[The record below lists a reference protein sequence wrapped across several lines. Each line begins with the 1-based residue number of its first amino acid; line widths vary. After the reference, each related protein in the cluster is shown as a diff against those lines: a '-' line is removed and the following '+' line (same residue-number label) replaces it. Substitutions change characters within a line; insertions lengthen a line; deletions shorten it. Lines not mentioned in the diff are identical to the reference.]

1 MESEKEE
8 LMISPGYVH
17 TLTLYNRIRAADTS
31 DRKEHWI
38 RTVLHNCFWK
48 SQIKTG
54 FRDTG
59 VSSQNVYVVRVPE
72 DARYLPYAGFVK
84 QQTGRFTFSQG
95 DLVVLGECKEEITG
109 ETGHTMTQVLNRHSP
124 DAFQITAFTD
134 NTSFP
139 VSRHYRLGG

>member
-1 MESEKEE
+1 
-8 LMISPGYVH
+8 MISPGYVH

-31 DRKEHWI
+31 DRKERWI

-48 SQIKTG
+48 SQIQTG

-59 VSSQNVYVVRVPE
+59 VSSQNVYVVRIPE
-72 DARYLPYAGFVK
+72 DARYLPYAGFAK
-84 QQTGRFTFSQG
+84 QQAGRFTFSQG

-109 ETGHTMTQVLNRHSP
+109 ETGHTMAQVLNRHRP
-124 DAFQITAFTD
+124 DAFQITAFAD

>member
-1 MESEKEE
+1 M
-8 LMISPGYVH
+8 LSPGYIH
-17 TLTLYNRIRAADTS
+17 TLTLYNRIHATDTP
-31 DRKEHWI
+31 DRKERWI

-48 SQIKTG
+48 SQIQTG

-59 VSSQNVYVVRVPE
+59 VSSQNIYVVRIPE
-72 DARYLPYAGFVK
+72 DARYLPYAEFVK
-84 QQTGRFTFSQG
+84 HPIGRFTFSQG

-109 ETGHTMTQVLNRHSP
+109 ETSHTMTQVLNRYRP

-134 NTSFP
+134 NTSFL

>member
-1 MESEKEE
+1 
-8 LMISPGYVH
+8 MISPGYVH

>member
-1 MESEKEE
+1 
-8 LMISPGYVH
+8 MISPGYVH

-59 VSSQNVYVVRVPE
+59 VSSQNVYVVRIPE

>member
-1 MESEKEE
+1 
-8 LMISPGYVH
+8 MISPGCVH

-59 VSSQNVYVVRVPE
+59 VSSQNVYVVRIPE